1 MKNGQ
6 PQRLNR
12 RHEAVSIIFNQS
24 HQLNLDVI
32 TKICKGVGI
41 DVTKVISAFTD
52 IYLVH
57 RRLSTARL
65 SHFPGGKTFPRVWRM
80 EIIGHCDIS
89 LDLENS
95 VRAANAM
102 MRLGFVLENLF
113 RLTSDRA
120 SVLMQSIIAIGAGCR
135 RR

>member
-1 MKNGQ
+1 
-6 PQRLNR
+6 
-12 RHEAVSIIFNQS
+12 
-24 HQLNLDVI
+24 
-32 TKICKGVGI
+32 
-41 DVTKVISAFTD
+41 
-52 IYLVH
+52 
-57 RRLSTARL
+57 
-65 SHFPGGKTFPRVWRM
+65 M

-95 VRAANAM
+95 VRVANAM
-102 MRLGFVLENLF
+102 MRLGFVLENLS